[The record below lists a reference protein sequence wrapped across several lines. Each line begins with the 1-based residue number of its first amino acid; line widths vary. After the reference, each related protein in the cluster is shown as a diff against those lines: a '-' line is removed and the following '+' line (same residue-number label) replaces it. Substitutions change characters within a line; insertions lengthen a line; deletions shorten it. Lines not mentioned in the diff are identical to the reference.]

1 MAKELDKCRLC
12 RRAGVKLYLK
22 GERCFTPKCAI
33 VKRNYP
39 PGAQGTKK
47 GFRQRLTPYGV
58 QMREKQKARF
68 YYGISE
74 SQFRNY
80 FEKASSKTGN
90 TSELFLTLLEQ
101 RLDSIVYRLGLAWS
115 RKDARQLVGHGLILV
130 NGKKVTIPSYQV
142 RVGDVISVKPS
153 AAANKHFSEILPNLE
168 KHTPPEWL
176 TTEKSDGNV
185 QGKVVS
191 VPSKPGDLSA
201 IFDMKPIIEFY
212 SRQ

>member
-1 MAKELDKCRLC
+1 M
-12 RRAGVKLYLK
+12 KLYLK

-58 QMREKQKARF
+58 QLREKQKARF

-80 FEKASSKTGN
+80 FEKASSKTGI
-90 TSELFLTLLEQ
+90 LLNFFDAPGTATGQ
-101 RLDSIVYRLGLAWS
+101 HRVSARTRLVQKRRTATCWS
-115 RKDARQLVGHGLILV
+115 WV
-130 NGKKVTIPSYQV
+130 NPGERKKVTIPSYQV